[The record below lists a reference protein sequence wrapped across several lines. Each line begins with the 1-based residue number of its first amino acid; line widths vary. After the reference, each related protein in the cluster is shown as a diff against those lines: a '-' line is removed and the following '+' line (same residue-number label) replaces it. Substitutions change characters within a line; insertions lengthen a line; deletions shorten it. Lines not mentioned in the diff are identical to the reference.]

1 MLVYQRVY
9 VFHLFH
15 FDVVLELPLIFG
27 ISEQIFRHAVH
38 QIFGHCGQATRLL
51 LKTDGRSERK
61 QITINYLCF
70 FKKFRFW
77 RNACCYRLPSGI
89 MFLQWK
95 HTPYHGFSEWTSPSV
110 DDFPLPRLIM
120 GRPWFPLRLPCGLHV
135 GPTWYRWLGSPGYCI
150 KD

>member
-61 QITINYLCF
+61 QITINYLCL

-89 MFLQWK
+89 MFSSMET
-95 HTPYHGFSEWTSPSV
+95 HTIPWIFRMNVSICRWFSVATFDYGTPMVSAQAAVWTPRGPDMISV
-110 DDFPLPRLIM
+110 
-120 GRPWFPLRLPCGLHV
+120 V
-135 GPTWYRWLGSPGYCI
+135 GEPGVLY
-150 KD
+150 